1 MATKRVANAN
11 KEAEIKT
18 INEMSTQE
26 AEKPKTTAK
35 QATQKKVTPVNTTN
49 IFDASEPI
57 MCTSVTAG
65 ELIMIGKK
73 TKNVYRWANYG
84 DTEAVEYQDLQAA
97 KLTKSRYIFCPLLMI
112 ENDEILK
119 AWPEVQDIYNAVYG
133 MNDISE
139 IFRLDNTSFKNT
151 LATLPVGFKNTLKT
165 IAYDMVE
172 DGTLD
177 SLQKIKIMDEVL
189 GTDIMTLIKE

>member
-1 MATKRVANAN
+1 MATKRATDKNV
-11 KEAEIKT
+11 ETEIKVSEDT
-18 INEMSTQE
+18 KTQTK
-26 AEKPKTTAK
+26 ATTR
-35 QATQKKVTPVNTTN
+35 QSSQKKVVTSNTTN
-49 IFDASEPI
+49 IFDPSEPI

-84 DTEAVEYQDLQAA
+84 DTEAVEYQDLQSA
-97 KLTKSRYIFCPLLMI
+97 KLTKSRYIYNPLLMI

-119 AWPEVQDIYNAVYG
+119 AWPDVQELYSSAYVA
-133 MNDISE
+133 NDFSE
-139 IFRLDNTSFKNT
+139 IFQMDNALFRNT
-151 LATLPVGFKNTLKT
+151 ITALPVGFKNTLKT

-172 DGTLD
+172 SGALD

-189 GTDIMTLIKE
+189 GTEIMMLIKE